1 MPDIPDTAEIK
12 GCVIRK
18 DLYYLVT
25 DHTWVRTEDDGTVI
39 IGMTDVAQ
47 NMAGELLHAKIK
59 KVGTKR
65 PKGRPIATV
74 ESSKWVG
81 PVKTP
86 LSGEITEVNEK
97 VQKDATLVNKSP
109 YDEGW
114 LVRVMPS
121 DLETELA
128 EMTTGDAAVE
138 AYREKFETEDLKA
151 CAEVEGV

>member
-1 MPDIPDTAEIK
+1 MSETEKIK
-12 GCVIRK
+12 GCEIRK
-18 DLYYLVT
+18 DLYYRVG
-25 DHTWVRTEDDGTVI
+25 DHTWVKPEEGGTVLV
-39 IGMTDVAQ
+39 GMTDVAQ

-86 LSGEITEVNEK
+86 VSGEVIEVNDE
-97 VQKDATLVNKSP
+97 VQQDATIINRSP

-114 LVRVMPS
+114 LVRIKPS
-121 DLETELA
+121 DLEAELA
-128 EMTTGDAAVE
+128 EMVTGDAAVE
-138 AYREKFETEDLKA
+138 AYREKFETEDIKA

>member
-1 MPDIPDTAEIK
+1 MPDTDEIK
-12 GCVIRK
+12 GCLIRK
-18 DLYYLVT
+18 DLYYLVA
-25 DHTWVRTEDDGTVI
+25 DHTWARPEDDGTVI

-86 LSGEITEVNEK
+86 LSGEITEVNEN

-114 LVRVMPS
+114 LVRVVPS

-128 EMTTGDAAVE
+128 EMKTGDAAVE
-138 AYREKFETEDLKA
+138 AYREKFETENLKA

>member
-1 MPDIPDTAEIK
+1 MPDIAEIK

-18 DLYYLVT
+18 DLYYLVA
-25 DHTWVRTEDDGTVI
+25 DHTWVRTEDDGTVV

-86 LSGEITEVNEK
+86 LSGEIIEVNEK
-97 VQKDATLVNKSP
+97 LQKDATLVNKSP

-114 LVRVMPS
+114 FVRVMPS
-121 DLETELA
+121 DLETELR
-128 EMTTGDAAVE
+128 EMKTGDAAVE
-138 AYREKFETEDLKA
+138 AYREKFETENLKG